1 MQTYMSLK
9 HWTANAETNEAV
21 TKLKKLAST
30 TAVDPDGDGDIFALY
45 TPGYPSLLYGRWL
58 RDYEKAPPAVWR
70 KCFRARILEQMNGLD
85 DNDPTNDTAAC
96 QKLAISL
103 LQAGDRKNAGLILTV
118 LFGTLEKYI
127 AGKSQ
132 QRDAERKLEE
142 KNKNRALKETDTIQ
156 NQTTTTYT
164 NQSAMEG
171 DKTTFFAP
179 HDSLVKRR
187 DTLEKT
193 GQTSSLT
200 LQLASDAWNYTCAGC
215 GLDAEDTGT
224 M

>member
-1 MQTYMSLK
+1 MSLK
-9 HWTANAETNEAV
+9 PWTANAETNEVV
-21 TKLKKLAST
+21 TKLKQLAST
-30 TAVDPDGDGDIFALY
+30 TSVDPDGDGDIFALY

-85 DNDPTNDTAAC
+85 DDDPTNDTAAC

-103 LQAGDRKNAGLILTV
+103 LQAGDRKNAGLILAI

-127 AGKSQ
+127 AEKSQ

-142 KNKNRALKETDTIQ
+142 DNKTHALRKTDAIQ
-156 NQTTTTYT
+156 HRTSTTYA
-164 NQSAMEG
+164 NESEVEG
-171 DKTTFFAP
+171 NKTTFVGP
-179 HDSLVKRR
+179 HNSLVKRR
-187 DTLEKT
+187 DALEKA
-193 GQTSSLT
+193 GQTSSLK

>member
-1 MQTYMSLK
+1 M
-9 HWTANAETNEAV
+9 
-21 TKLKKLAST
+21 TKLKQLAST
-30 TAVDPDGDGDIFALY
+30 TSVDPGGDGDIFALY

-58 RDYEKAPPAVWR
+58 RDYEKAPPAIWR

-85 DNDPTNDTAAC
+85 DDDPTNDTAAC

-103 LQAGDRKNAGLILTV
+103 LQVGDRKNAGLILAV

-132 QRDAERKLEE
+132 QREAERKLEE
-142 KNKNRALKETDTIQ
+142 ENKTHALRETDAIQ
-156 NQTTTTYT
+156 HQTTTTYAKE
-164 NQSAMEG
+164 SEVEG
-171 DKTTFFAP
+171 AKTTFVGP
-179 HDSLVKRR
+179 HNSLVKGR
-187 DTLEKT
+187 DTLKKT

-215 GLDAEDTGT
+215 RLDAEDTGT